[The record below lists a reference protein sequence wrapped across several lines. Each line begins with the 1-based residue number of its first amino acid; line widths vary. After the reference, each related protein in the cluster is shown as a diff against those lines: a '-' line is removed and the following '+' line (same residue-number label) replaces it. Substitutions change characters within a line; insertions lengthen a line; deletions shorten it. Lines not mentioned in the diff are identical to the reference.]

1 MTREE
6 VNARSQAFSDRFG
19 DVHEVPMEEAVPIP
33 VKKAQE
39 LWSIGIP
46 ILVRTLYNRGAP
58 VVATWADPF
67 STRTDL
73 EWFAW
78 VEKQN
83 D

>member
-6 VNARSQAFSDRFG
+6 AHTQSQIFSDRFG
-19 DVHEVPMEEAVPIP
+19 DVYEVPMEEAVSIP

-46 ILVRTLYNRGAP
+46 ILVRTVYNRSTP
-58 VVATWADPF
+58 VVSTWADPF
-67 STRTDL
+67 STHIDL